1 MQAGEEAAWETLEA
15 EVRGGGVGGQVRCGR
30 STEGGE
36 VRGPDVN
43 KAEGAGRARQGLSA
57 VKSAQ
62 VPGRAA
68 CLLEGLGCC
77 PLPRSLAAVRGNHC
91 EEGDVGR
98 WGRGWRRKE
107 GGLAW
112 G

>member
-1 MQAGEEAAWETLEA
+1 MG
-15 EVRGGGVGGQVRCGR
+15 GGQVRCGR
-30 STEGGE
+30 STGGGE

-62 VPGRAA
+62 APGWAA

-77 PLPRSLAAVRGNHC
+77 ALPQSLAAVRGSHC

-98 WGRGWRRKE
+98 RGRGWRKKE